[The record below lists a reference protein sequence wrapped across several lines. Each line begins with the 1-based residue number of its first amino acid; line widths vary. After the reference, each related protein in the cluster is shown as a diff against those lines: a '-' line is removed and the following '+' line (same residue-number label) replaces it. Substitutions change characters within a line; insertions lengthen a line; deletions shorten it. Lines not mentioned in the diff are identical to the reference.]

1 MIKSSTLHG
10 CFEVLTVRN
19 YVSHEHDV
27 HSKLQG
33 KEDCQS
39 IMFPMS
45 VINGFG
51 WRVNNNEHLKY
62 RVSTSPKMKERKV
75 YNLIF
80 M

>member
-1 MIKSSTLHG
+1 M
-10 CFEVLTVRN
+10 R
-19 YVSHEHDV
+19 HEHDV

-51 WRVNNNEHLKY
+51 WRVNNNEDLKY